1 MISKREAVEMGLSW
15 LRVFGAASLAQ
26 ILAGASDWRIVLN
39 AGLVAVLPV
48 IIRYL
53 DPQDKMY
60 GRGSKT

>member
-1 MISKREAVEMGLSW
+1 MISKREALEMALSW

-26 ILAGASDWRIVLN
+26 ILAGVSDWRVALN

-53 DPQDKMY
+53 DPQDKTY
-60 GRGSKT
+60 GRGSKQ

>member
-15 LRVFGAASLAQ
+15 LRVFGAAVLAQ
-26 ILAGASDWRIVLN
+26 ILAGVSDWRIALN

-60 GRGSKT
+60 GRGSKP